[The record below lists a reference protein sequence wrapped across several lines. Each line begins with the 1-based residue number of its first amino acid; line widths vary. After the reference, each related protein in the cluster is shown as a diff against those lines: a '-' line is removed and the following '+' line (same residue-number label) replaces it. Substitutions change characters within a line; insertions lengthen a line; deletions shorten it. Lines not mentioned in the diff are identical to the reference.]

1 MRPRSRCLAG
11 LMLALSGAATTPA
24 TGGEP
29 AGTAI
34 DHALFDANHCLTAI
48 RPSRGESAV
57 EFHWG
62 CAKMKL
68 ITISCV
74 FDRTG
79 YLGLGPR
86 FARPGWHCNH
96 PLPVLADETGRRISD
111 VAISD
116 PDGPAVWAACAVTDL
131 GDFASRPKPYHGTAC
146 YGAMI
151 AITGVVNDTGRDPQ
165 MVADELLPESGSW

>member
-1 MRPRSRCLAG
+1 MRSLRRCLAG
-11 LMLALSGAATTPA
+11 LMLALSGAAMTA
-24 TGGEP
+24 AIGAEP

-34 DHALFDANHCLTAI
+34 DHVFFDANHCLTAI
-48 RPSRGESAV
+48 RPARAESAV

-62 CAKMKL
+62 CKESRL
-68 ITISCV
+68 ITLSCV
-74 FDRTG
+74 LDRTG

-111 VAISD
+111 VAVGD
-116 PDGPAVWAACAVTDL
+116 LDGPAVWAACAVADL

-146 YGAMI
+146 YRAMI
-151 AITGVVNDTGRDPQ
+151 AIGKAVNGTGRDPQ
-165 MVADELLPESGSW
+165 AVAAEILP

>member
-1 MRPRSRCLAG
+1 MRPGLRCLAG
-11 LMLALSGAATTPA
+11 LMLALSGAAAIPA
-24 TGGEP
+24 TGAEP
-29 AGTAI
+29 AGTPL
-34 DHALFDANHCLTAI
+34 DHALFDANHCLADI

-68 ITISCV
+68 ITLSCV
-74 FDRTG
+74 LDRTG

-96 PLPVLADETGRRISD
+96 PLPVLADKTGRRISD
-111 VAISD
+111 VAVGD
-116 PDGPAVWAACAVTDL
+116 PGGPAVWAACAVTDL

-146 YGAMI
+146 YRAMI
-151 AITGVVNDTGRDPQ
+151 VIGNTVNGTGRDPHA
-165 MVADELLPESGSW
+165 VADEILP